1 MVASGLARHCMFDFL
16 SQIFDT
22 SGFPPRWYC
31 GQWSDAHGWLHII
44 SDLAIFGAY
53 AAIPISI
60 TAYVVIK
67 KQEVAFQRLY
77 WLFAFFI
84 LSCGVTHL
92 IEATIFWHPWY
103 RLSAT
108 VKVITAVLS
117 WSTVVALIKVLPI
130 AFQLPGTAKLNKQ
143 LREEVKERQQSEAA
157 LQKSS
162 AQLELAM
169 EHSGLGDWSWEE
181 SSQLCHLSRR
191 AAEILGLPADRPC
204 GWQAVIAMIA
214 EDHRPHVMDS
224 FQNAA
229 RNEAVV
235 DEEFLLV
242 KDAWVSIKGRCI
254 YSPQGKVL
262 SMAGT
267 IADVTE
273 RKKADKERERLFEME
288 TKARQEAEA
297 ANRMKDE
304 FLAVLSHELRAP
316 LNAILGWAS
325 LLKDSSKK
333 EELDTGLEVI
343 ERNTLAQAKLVEDL
357 LDMSRVT
364 SGKIRLDLQS
374 VDLRTTINIAEE
386 AILPSATAKKIRVTS
401 MVDPLAGPVR
411 GDPSRLQQVLWNL
424 LSNSVK
430 FTPEGGRIEMVVE
443 RVNSHVEISVSDT
456 GAGITPEFLP
466 HVFDRFRQA
475 DSTITRRYGGLGLG
489 LALVKTLVEMH
500 GGSIHA
506 KSAGT
511 GQGATFRISLPLP
524 ITALDADASRAHP
537 TDWTVPSDDDA
548 EKPNLTGARVLVV
561 DDEADNGEML
571 CRLLTN
577 QGAQAVGALTAA
589 KALSELDHGH
599 FDVLVSDIGMP
610 EMDGF
615 EFIKEVRAMEGT
627 GKHQIP
633 AVALTAFARPDDRRR
648 AMNAGFDTFL
658 SKPVDTDELL
668 AVVQR
673 YVSRDRG

>member
-1 MVASGLARHCMFDFL
+1 MFDFIT
-16 SQIFDT
+16 QIFDT
-22 SGFPPRWYC
+22 AGFPARWYC

-84 LSCGVTHL
+84 LSCGFTHL
-92 IEATIFWHPWY
+92 IEATIFWQPWY

-117 WSTVVALIKVLPI
+117 WATVVALIKILPV
-130 AFQLPGTAKLNKQ
+130 AFQLPGAAKLNKQ
-143 LREEVKERQQSEAA
+143 LREEIKERQQSEAA

-169 EHSGLGDWSWEE
+169 EHSGLGDWSWDE
-181 SSQLCHLSRR
+181 STQLCHLSRR
-191 AAEILGLPADRPC
+191 AAEILGLSSERPC
-204 GWQAVIAMIA
+204 AWQKIIGTIA
-214 EDHRPHVMDS
+214 EAHRPHVMES
-224 FQNAA
+224 FQHAA
-229 RNEAVV
+229 KREAVV
-235 DEEFLLV
+235 DEEFLLA
-242 KDAWVSIKGRCI
+242 KGAWVSIKGRCM

-273 RKKADKERERLFEME
+273 RKKADKEREQLFDME
-288 TKARQEAEA
+288 SKARQEAEA

-325 LLKDSSKK
+325 LLKDSDKK
-333 EELDTGLEVI
+333 EDLNQGLEVI

-374 VDLRTTINIAEE
+374 VDLRTVIKTAED
-386 AILPSATAKKIRVTS
+386 AILPSATAKQIRVICV
-401 MVDPLAGPVR
+401 VDPLAGPVR

-443 RVNSHVEISVSDT
+443 RVNSHVEICVSDS
-456 GAGITPEFLP
+456 GAGISPEFLP

-524 ITALDADASRAHP
+524 VTTLESDVNRTHP
-537 TDWTVPSDDDA
+537 TDRTLKQEDEA
-548 EKPNLTGARVLVV
+548 EKPDLTGARVLVV
-561 DDEADNGEML
+561 DDEADNGDML
-571 CRLLTN
+571 CRLFTH
-577 QGAQAVGALTAA
+577 QGAHAVGVHTAA
-589 KALSELDHGH
+589 KALAELEHGQ
-599 FDVLVSDIGMP
+599 FDVLISDIGMP

-615 EFIKEVRAMEGT
+615 EFIKEVRVVEGT
-627 GKHQIP
+627 GKRQIP
-633 AVALTAFARPDDRRR
+633 AIALTAFARPDDRRR
-648 AMNAGFDTFL
+648 AMVAGFDTFL

-673 YVSRDRG
+673 YVTRDRA

>member
-1 MVASGLARHCMFDFL
+1 MFDFIT
-16 SQIFDT
+16 QIFDT
-22 SGFPPRWYC
+22 SGFPPRWNC
-31 GQWSDAHGWLHII
+31 GQWSDAHGWVHIL

-67 KQEVAFQRLY
+67 KQEVAFRRLY

-84 LSCGVTHL
+84 LSCGFTHF

-103 RLSAT
+103 RLSAM

-117 WSTVVALIKVLPI
+117 WATVVALIKILPV
-130 AFQLPGTAKLNKQ
+130 AFQLPGTAKLNNQ
-143 LREEVKERQQSEAA
+143 LRKEVKERQQSEAA
-157 LQKSS
+157 LQKSA

-181 SSQLCHLSRR
+181 STQLCKLSRR
-191 AAEILGLPADRPC
+191 AAEILGLSPDRPST
-204 GWQAVIAMIA
+204 WQDVLAKIA
-214 EDHRPHVMDS
+214 EEHRPHVLES

-229 RNEAVV
+229 KNEAVV
-235 DEEFLLV
+235 DEEFLLAKGV
-242 KDAWVSIKGRCI
+242 WVSIKGRCI

-267 IADVTE
+267 LADVTE
-273 RKKADKERERLFEME
+273 RKKADKERERLFDLE

-333 EELDTGLEVI
+333 EELDQGLEVI

-374 VDLRTTINIAEE
+374 VDLRTVINTAEE
-386 AILPSATAKKIRVTS
+386 AILPSATAKKIRVTC

-506 KSAGT
+506 KSGGA

-524 ITALDADASRAHP
+524 VTTLDAGVHRTHP
-537 TDWTVPSDDDA
+537 TDRTIKDEEP
-548 EKPNLTGARVLVV
+548 EKPDLSGARVLIV

-571 CRLLTN
+571 CRLFSN
-577 QGAQAVGALTAA
+577 QGAKAVGALTAA
-589 KALSELDHGH
+589 HALAELERGQ
-599 FDVLVSDIGMP
+599 FDVLISDIGMP

-627 GKHQIP
+627 GKRQIP
-633 AVALTAFARPDDRRR
+633 AIALTAFARPDDRRR
-648 AMNAGFDTFL
+648 AMIAGFDTFL

>member
-1 MVASGLARHCMFDFL
+1 MLDFFT
-16 SQIFDT
+16 QIFDT
-22 SGFPPRWYC
+22 SGFPPRWHC
-31 GQWSDAHGWLHII
+31 GEWSAAHGWLHIV

-84 LSCGVTHL
+84 LSCGFTHL
-92 IEATIFWHPWY
+92 IEATIFWQPWY

-117 WSTVVALIKVLPI
+117 WGTVFALIKVLPL
-130 AFQLPGTAKLNKQ
+130 AFQLPGTAKLNNQ
-143 LREEVKERQQSEAA
+143 LREEIKERQQSEAA

-169 EHSGLGDWSWEE
+169 AHSGLGDWSWDEAT
-181 SSQLCHLSRR
+181 QLCHLSKR
-191 AAEILGLPADRPC
+191 AAEILGLSSDRPC
-204 GWQAVIAMIA
+204 AWQKIIEAIA
-214 EDHRPHVMDS
+214 EDHRPHVLES
-224 FQNAA
+224 FQHAA
-229 RNEAVV
+229 KSEDVV
-235 DEEFLLV
+235 DEEFLMA
-242 KDAWVSIKGRCI
+242 KGGWVSIKGRCR
-254 YSPQGKVL
+254 YSPQGTVT

-273 RKKADKERERLFEME
+273 RKKADTEREKLFDME

-316 LNAILGWAS
+316 LNAILGWAC

-374 VDLRTTINIAEE
+374 VDLRTVINTAEE
-386 AILPSATAKKIRVTS
+386 AILPTATAKKIRVS
-401 MVDPLAGPVR
+401 SIVDPLAGPVR

-443 RVNSHVEISVSDT
+443 RVNSHVEISVSDNGT
-456 GAGITPEFLP
+456 GITPEFLP

-506 KSAGT
+506 KSAGA

-524 ITALDADASRAHP
+524 VTTLEAGAHRAHP
-537 TDWTVPSDDDA
+537 ADSTMSEEEA
-548 EKPNLTGARVLVV
+548 EKPDLTGAKVLIV
-561 DDEADNGEML
+561 DDEADNGAML
-571 CRLLTN
+571 CHLFAH
-577 QGAQAVGALTAA
+577 QGAQAVSALTAA
-589 KALSELDHGH
+589 KGLAELERGY
-599 FDVLVSDIGMP
+599 FDVLISDIGMP

-627 GKHQIP
+627 GKRQIP

-648 AMNAGFDTFL
+648 AMIAGFDTFL

-673 YVSRDRG
+673 YFSRDRG